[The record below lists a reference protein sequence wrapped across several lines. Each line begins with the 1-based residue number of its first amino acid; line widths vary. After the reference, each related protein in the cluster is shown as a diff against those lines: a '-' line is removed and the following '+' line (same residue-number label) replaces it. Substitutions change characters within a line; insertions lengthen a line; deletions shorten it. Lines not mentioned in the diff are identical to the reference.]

1 MNYLKIVFIALVTFF
16 SSMRVSSQTSIGPSF
31 STYYNFKTLH
41 YAPSVNVQ
49 FDNHAVYIGPDVV
62 SVLKPLGDPVNSY
75 EKNAVGVQFGYNYT
89 FFTKNK
95 FSLLC
100 DFHFS
105 MYNYQTITYTWF
117 TMTPSNRLIIENSF
131 AFAANYQFTK
141 GLSVYA
147 GAGIN
152 SYDGFF
158 LLLEHSSA
166 TCFAGMK
173 YQFALN
179 GKAKE

>member
-16 SSMRVSSQTSIGPSF
+16 LSMRVSSQTSIGPSF

-100 DFHFS
+100 DFHYS
-105 MYNYQTITYTWF
+105 IYKYQTKIVAMSATTNAY
-117 TMTPSNRLIIENSF
+117 RYVVENSF
-131 AFAANYQFTK
+131 ALAGNYQLTE
-141 GLSVYA
+141 GLSIYA

-158 LLLEHSSA
+158 LLIEHSSA
-166 TCFAGMK
+166 TCFAGVK
-173 YQFALN
+173 YQFYFN
-179 GKAKE
+179 KENQ